1 MNRIA
6 VVGASGF
13 VGSALCERL
22 FFEGMA
28 FTPLVRGTNNAAR
41 ISRLGIPIQRL
52 DLVQRETIAG
62 KLAGHDVVVNC
73 AFDFAGLGDGT
84 DNLLHTVKRLRPTK
98 FIHLS
103 SASIYGLEPKPDSMT
118 EKGQPDPQGNEYAEA
133 KLRQDEAAF
142 RLHRNGI
149 PTYILCPG
157 AIVGP
162 YSLFTISLAEMLRAG
177 PMPLVDGGQNPSN
190 LAHVDNLVEA
200 ILAAIRCNGGAG
212 ERYFVNETRPVSWRK
227 VFEDHARVLGIRPEF
242 VDVTLAQV
250 RPFLPAKRRVQ
261 FKHRAKVLIAPD
273 FRRLARQLPV
283 AGTLYGLAG
292 STFHRLPERTRN
304 RIRERLQWPISLR
317 RSEGAL
323 PMNSRFVTAQIRA
336 HYQSPN
342 KLATQLGWKPP
353 LSYEAG
359 IETIAEWFKFA
370 GLTSG

>member
-1 MNRIA
+1 MTRIA

-28 FTPLVRGTNNAAR
+28 FTPLARGTNNAAR

-52 DLVQRETIAG
+52 DLVQRETIAD

-73 AFDFAGLGDGT
+73 AYDFAGLGDGF
-84 DNLLHTVKRLRPTK
+84 DNLLHTVKRLRTIK

-103 SASIYGLEPKPDSMT
+103 STSIYGLEPKPDCIT
-118 EKGQPDPQGNEYAEA
+118 EKGQPDPQGWDYAAA

-157 AIVGP
+157 NIVGP
-162 YSLFTISLAEMLRAG
+162 YSVFTIGLAEMLRAG
-177 PMPLVDGGQNPSN
+177 RMPLVDGGGNPSN
-190 LAHVDNLVEA
+190 LTHVDNLVEA
-200 ILAAIRCNGGAG
+200 ILAAIHCNGGAG
-212 ERYFVNETRPVSWRK
+212 ERYFVTETRPVAWRK

-242 VDVTLAQV
+242 VDVTSAQV
-250 RPFLPAKRRVQ
+250 RPFLAAKRRVQ
-261 FKHRAKVLIAPD
+261 FKHRAKVLISPD

-283 AGTLYGLAG
+283 VGALYGLAS
-292 STFHRLPERTRN
+292 STFHRLSEKSQN

-317 RSEGAL
+317 QSGEAL

-336 HYQSPN
+336 HYHSPN

-353 LSYEAG
+353 LNHEAG
-359 IETIAEWFKFA
+359 METIAEWFKFA